1 MGNPTINT
9 QATMPEET
17 VAESSF
23 DELTKALSRGGIS
36 RRRTLSTLGIGLFAS
51 ALGGL
56 AFVTEA
62 DAKKKRG
69 KKKGRKRNS
78 GGRQIITQPP
88 VVTVPPVVPPV
99 TVPPVTVQ
107 PVAQCL
113 AAGNQCG
120 TNAAVQ
126 GQCRPATATDNQ
138 AGFICTSNTAGN
150 TCTASTQCGA
160 GTRCV
165 VTLGLGI
172 STCRVV
178 VS

>member
-1 MGNPTINT
+1 MKSAAFDTVT
-9 QATMPEET
+9 RELATGTPPEET
-17 VAESSF
+17 VAERSF

-62 DAKKKRG
+62 GAKKRG
-69 KKKGRKRNS
+69 KKKNRGKNRDRARNLLPLP
-78 GGRQIITQPP
+78 RPP
-88 VVTVPPVVPPV
+88 VVVSPVTTVPPV
-99 TVPPVTVQ
+99 TVPPVQ

-126 GQCRPATATDNQ
+126 GRCRSATAT
-138 AGFICTSNTAGN
+138 
-150 TCTASTQCGA
+150 
-160 GTRCV
+160 
-165 VTLGLGI
+165 
-172 STCRVV
+172 
-178 VS
+178 